1 MVWYFHHLKNFV
13 VITHFV
19 VIHTVKGF
27 GIVNEAEDGFLE
39 FSCFFYDQM
48 DVGNLISDSSTF
60 SKFSFNIWNLPVHLL
75 MNPNLENLSITLL
88 ACDMSAIVC

>member
-1 MVWYFHHLKNFV
+1 MVWYFHHLKN
-13 VITHFV
+13 FV

-39 FSCFFYDQM
+39 FSCFFYDPM